1 MTCPDLEG
9 LHNQGPD
16 NCTMRIDGFQ
26 PYGPPAL
33 LRATPTTVTHTTGR
47 APVAARVTQHV
58 EFETPSVP
66 VQQGHLTMY
75 TRAADRV
82 EAAIQ
87 SALGGTLD
95 VRA

>member
-1 MTCPDLEG
+1 M
-9 LHNQGPD
+9 
-16 NCTMRIDGFQ
+16 
-26 PYGPPAL
+26 
-33 LRATPTTVTHTTGR
+33 
-47 APVAARVTQHV
+47 TQHV

-66 VQQGHLTMY
+66 VQQGQLTMY